1 MLLSEYENLKI
12 PTKFHYVMI
21 KNNFFI
27 QRTSEYYLH
36 YDISKPLPENED
48 KKSCKK
54 KIKQKKKVF
63 DIFLSLFPLK

>member
-1 MLLSEYENLKI
+1 MSLSEYENLKV

-27 QRTSEYYLH
+27 QRTCEYYLH

-54 KIKQKKKVF
+54 KIKYKKK
-63 DIFLSLFPLK
+63 SL

>member
-1 MLLSEYENLKI
+1 MLLSEYENLKV
-12 PTKFHYVMI
+12 PTKFNYVMI

-27 QRTSEYYLH
+27 PRTCEYYLH

-54 KIKQKKKVF
+54 KIK
-63 DIFLSLFPLK
+63 

>member
-27 QRTSEYYLH
+27 QRTREYYLH

-54 KIKQKKKVF
+54 KIK
-63 DIFLSLFPLK
+63 

>member
-1 MLLSEYENLKI
+1 MLLSEYENLKV
-12 PTKFHYVMI
+12 PTKFNYVMI

-27 QRTSEYYLH
+27 PRT

-54 KIKQKKKVF
+54 KIKQKKK
-63 DIFLSLFPLK
+63 SL